1 MTTLIRLT
9 TESGSALWVNP
20 SYIASIAPY
29 ERGAIVGIG
38 NDYEGT
44 IVQEPPEIIIQKI
57 SVIK

>member
-1 MTTLIRLT
+1 MTTLIKLT
-9 TESGSALWVNP
+9 IESGRALWVNP

-29 ERGAIVGIG
+29 KKGSIVGIG
-38 NDYEGT
+38 NDCEGT